1 METFIASRMTSG
13 NRVFRSKITIDEFGV
28 TLNDP
33 ALFSRREQ
41 TIPFDKISA
50 VNIDCPFI
58 GFSTINIETTGEGKI
73 SSQGY
78 TSSKVKRM
86 KSLILKK
93 I

>member
-1 METFIASRMTSG
+1 METFIASRLTSG
-13 NRVFRSKITIDEFGV
+13 NRVFQSKISIDELGV

-33 ALFSRREQ
+33 GLFSKEEK

-58 GFSTINIETTGEGKI
+58 GFSTISIETTGEGKI
-73 SSQGY
+73 SSQGFTAY
-78 TSSKVKRM
+78 KVKRM
-86 KSLILKK
+86 KSLILNK

>member
-13 NRVFRSKITIDEFGV
+13 NRIFRSKISIDELGV
-28 TLNDP
+28 TLNEP
-33 ALFSRREQ
+33 GLFSSEEK

-58 GFSTINIETTGEGKI
+58 GFSTISIETSGEGEI
-73 SSQGY
+73 RSPGF
-78 TSSKVKRM
+78 TADKVRRM
-86 KSLILKK
+86 KSLILNK